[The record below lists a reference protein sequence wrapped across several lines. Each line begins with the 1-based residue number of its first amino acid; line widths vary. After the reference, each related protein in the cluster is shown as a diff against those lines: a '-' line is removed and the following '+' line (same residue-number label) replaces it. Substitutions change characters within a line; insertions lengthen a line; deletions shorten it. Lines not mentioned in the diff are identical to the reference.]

1 VNKSQIIETLARESG
16 ISQEVSEYVVNEF
29 FRIMTEALVRGEGIE
44 IRGFGSFS
52 VREYE
57 PYIGRNPRSGEKVQ
71 VGPKKLP
78 FFKVGKDLRERVMG
92 SSSAPDDPSHT

>member
-1 VNKSQIIETLARESG
+1 MNKSQIIDTLARESG

-57 PYIGRNPRSGEKVQ
+57 PYIGRNPRTGEKVM

-78 FFKVGKDLRERVMG
+78 FFKVGKDLRDRVMN
-92 SSSAPDDPSHT
+92 SSPPTQ